1 MTNPSSRC
9 GNYLTIFFR
18 EWQERMF
25 DLEENYMDEKKLEGV
40 QNWNDAERMIAQRL
54 VESNDSLARSVV
66 EQSKAATKKW
76 FIAFLVTLA
85 ALVATNA
92 AWLYVWQSYEY
103 VSQDGTGLNAINTG
117 TQENIDYGS
126 KNEN

>member
-1 MTNPSSRC
+1 
-9 GNYLTIFFR
+9 
-18 EWQERMF
+18 
-25 DLEENYMDEKKLEGV
+25 MDEKKLEGA

-85 ALVATNA
+85 ALVAANA
-92 AWLYVWQSYEY
+92 AWLYVFNSYEY
-103 VSQDGTGLNAINTG
+103 VYQDGEGQNNYNSNVDG
-117 TQENIDYGS
+117 DVENVTTD
-126 KNEN
+126 

>member
-1 MTNPSSRC
+1 
-9 GNYLTIFFR
+9 
-18 EWQERMF
+18 
-25 DLEENYMDEKKLEGV
+25 MDEKKLEGV

-92 AWLYVWQSYEY
+92 AWLYAFNSYEY
-103 VSQDGTGLNAINTG
+103 VYQDGEGQNNYNSNVDGDI
-117 TQENIDYGS
+117 ENVATD
-126 KNEN
+126 

>member
-1 MTNPSSRC
+1 
-9 GNYLTIFFR
+9 
-18 EWQERMF
+18 
-25 DLEENYMDEKKLEGV
+25 MDEKKLEDI
-40 QNWNDAERMIAQRL
+40 QNWNDVERMIAQKL
-54 VESNDSLARSVV
+54 VESND
-66 EQSKAATKKW
+66 ATRKW

-103 VSQDGTGLNAINTG
+103 VSQDGTGLNTINTG

-126 KNEN
+126 ENEN

>member
-1 MTNPSSRC
+1 
-9 GNYLTIFFR
+9 
-18 EWQERMF
+18 
-25 DLEENYMDEKKLEGV
+25 MDEKKLEDV

-92 AWLYVWQSYEY
+92 AWLYVFNSYEY
-103 VSQDGTGLNAINTG
+103 VYQDGEGQNNYNSNVDG
-117 TQENIDYGS
+117 DVENVATD
-126 KNEN
+126 